1 MIKVKSVLEA
11 IFMNNRKGLKNE
23 KVSMRKNSVQYMS
36 EMENIYFRKHYK
48 KWTIGIIVTLVLEF
62 VINYILSMLIE
73 IF

>member
-36 EMENIYFRKHYK
+36 EMENIYFRYTATPSERNDGCGVDISSSLGK
-48 KWTIGIIVTLVLEF
+48 
-62 VINYILSMLIE
+62 
-73 IF
+73 